1 MKKILYLIWLISF
14 GLIAYLA
21 MEQTYRFGILGTK
34 SEHLLNSQK
43 VKIDNMQDIVELREY
58 AKKTLD
64 IDRRNFKIASEN
76 AWHDFYL
83 FLGLILLQIIILGL
97 IIFQNKEKIKY

>member
-1 MKKILYLIWLISF
+1 MKKILYLLWLISF

-21 MEQTYRFGILGTK
+21 MEQTYHFDIASTK
-34 SEHLLNSQK
+34 NEQLLNSNK
-43 VKIDNMQDIVELREY
+43 AKIDNMQNIVELREY

-64 IDRRNFKIASEN
+64 IDHRNFKMSSAR
-76 AWHDFYL
+76 AWHYFYL
-83 FLGLILLQIIILGL
+83 FLGLILLQIVILGL